1 MGSPFSCLVKKL
13 LSKYITGDKNAVTI
27 TLTRRWR
34 LCLRYYENG
43 FYEFSMTKE
52 VDLAQNQY
60 PRKYHMT
67 SKFFSF

>member
-13 LSKYITGDKNAVTI
+13 LSKYITGDKNASAI

-52 VDLAQNQY
+52 GDL
-60 PRKYHMT
+60 
-67 SKFFSF
+67 